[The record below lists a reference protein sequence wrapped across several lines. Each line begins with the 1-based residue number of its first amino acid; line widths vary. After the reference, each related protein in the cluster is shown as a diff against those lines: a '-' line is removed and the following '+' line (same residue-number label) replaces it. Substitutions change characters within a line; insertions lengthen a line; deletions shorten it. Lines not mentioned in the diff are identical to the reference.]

1 MHLCAGMALIARNT
15 PICALLATYVQLVL
29 QLHLL
34 IFEAGLFDIPL
45 GDCKQIWISRGIKL
59 GVNTH
64 RILHRIFFALLLLRF
79 KQHGALLSL
88 EIIVNQESKE
98 TTVND
103 LTPSTSK
110 RFESII

>member
-1 MHLCAGMALIARNT
+1 
-15 PICALLATYVQLVL
+15 
-29 QLHLL
+29 
-34 IFEAGLFDIPL
+34 
-45 GDCKQIWISRGIKL
+45 
-59 GVNTH
+59 
-64 RILHRIFFALLLLRF
+64 LLLRF